1 MTKSRSKP
9 NIQVFKRDGQLLPVT
24 QYDGQM
30 LEDLPDGQLFNISPA
45 SKRSDPHHKL
55 YWAVLGNVVK
65 ATGKWATAGHLH
77 DDLKMMA
84 GYYRTV
90 ANGVTGGLYYVPDST
105 AYQRMDQAEFAA
117 YFDAAM
123 KRLSEAV
130 GFDPLNAHEPS

>member
-1 MTKSRSKP
+1 MKKAQP
-9 NIQVFKRDGQLLPVT
+9 KIQVFKRDGRLLPVT
-24 QYDGQM
+24 QYDGEM
-30 LEDLPDGQLFNISPA
+30 LGDMPDGQLFNITTS

-65 ATGKWATAGHLH
+65 ATGKWATSSHLH

-90 ANGVTGGLYYVPDST
+90 ANGVTGGVYYVPDST

-117 YFDAAM
+117 YFEQAM
-123 KRLSEAV
+123 AKLSETI
-130 GFDPLNAHEPS
+130 GYDPLQAQNSSS